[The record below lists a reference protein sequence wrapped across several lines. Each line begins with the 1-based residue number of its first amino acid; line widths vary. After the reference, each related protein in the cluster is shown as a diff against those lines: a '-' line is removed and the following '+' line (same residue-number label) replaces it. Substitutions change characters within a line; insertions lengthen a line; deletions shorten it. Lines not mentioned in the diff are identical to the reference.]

1 MMAACEK
8 EMAHLAHQGK
18 IYDEMQLLVFEEDY
32 IVKPSDGHPL
42 SISRLDGSLKII
54 SEADIGSNPT
64 ETTLIY
70 GVVGTIRLLAGTYI
84 LVVTSRQQ
92 MGMHRGFSVYRIT
105 SMKFLSC
112 NKVLKLSSLAE
123 KRDEA
128 YFVSL
133 LKTVEKTPGLYYS
146 YETDLTLNVQRIYN
160 LEGLKKRSPLWKQ
173 ADPRYV
179 WNRSLIEEL
188 IEAKLEPY
196 ILPVIQGSF
205 QTIQVKLKEKLVT
218 VTLIS
223 RRCTRRIGTR
233 MWRRGANLEG
243 HVANFIET
251 EQLLEVEGFTG
262 SYLQVRGSIPVLWEQ
277 IVDLTYKP
285 KLNIINTDKTPKVVQ
300 RHFYDLVQRYG
311 SIVAIDLVDQKG
323 SEGSLSLVY
332 ADAMQHLKHIRYV
345 PFDFHHICGHLH
357 FERLQLLYEQIAEE
371 LQKQG
376 CFLQNSDG
384 KSMEEQTGILR
395 VNCID
400 CLDRTNVTQSLL
412 GQKVLDYQ
420 LNKIGLFTS
429 SECISQHSDFH
440 QQFKILWAN
449 HGDEISLQYSGT
461 HALKGDFVRYGRQT
475 VSGLIKDGFSALAR
489 YYLNNFH
496 DGIRQDAM
504 DLVAGYYT
512 VSRGIPSPFQLNGFE
527 LFAYLPIAS
536 ALIVGALTI
545 TTFSLQQAAD
555 DTQNFLFSVV
565 WGGLTAGV
573 MAVVKANGRQF
584 CSRPRL
590 CKLF

>member
-1 MMAACEK
+1 CEK
-8 EMAHLAHQGK
+8 EMTQLASEAE
-18 IYDEMQLLVFEEDY
+18 IYNEMQLLVFEEEY
-32 IVKPSDGHPL
+32 IIKPSDGHPL

-54 SEADIGSNPT
+54 TETHSGSNPA
-64 ETTLIY
+64 ETVLIY
-70 GVVGTIRLLAGTYI
+70 GVVGTIRLLAGTYA
-84 LVVTSRQQ
+84 LVVTSREKV
-92 MGMHRGFSVYRIT
+92 GMHHGFPVYQIM
-105 SMKFLSC
+105 SLKFLSC
-112 NKVLKLSSLAE
+112 NKALKLSSSEE

-128 YFVSL
+128 HFVSL

-146 YETDLTLNVQRIYN
+146 YGTDLTLNVQRIYN
-160 LEGLKKRSPLWKQ
+160 LEALKKRRPLWKQ
-173 ADPRYV
+173 ADPRFL

-188 IEAKLEPY
+188 IEAK
-196 ILPVIQGSF
+196 SM
-205 QTIQVKLKEKLVT
+205 QVKLKETLLT

-251 EQLLEVEGFTG
+251 EQLLEVEGFTA

-285 KLNIINTDKTPKVVQ
+285 KFNVINTEETPKVVQ
-300 RHFYDLVQRYG
+300 RHFHDLVQRYG
-311 SIVAIDLVDQKG
+311 SIVAIDLVNQKG
-323 SEGSLSLVY
+323 SEGSLSLAY
-332 ADAMQHLKHIRYV
+332 ADAVQHLEHIRYV
-345 PFDFHHICGHLH
+345 PFDFHRMCGHLH
-357 FERLQLLYEQIAEE
+357 FERLQLLYEHIAEDF
-371 LQKQG
+371 QKQG
-376 CFLQNSDG
+376 YFLKNLDG
-384 KSMEEQTGILR
+384 EKVQEQKGIIR

-420 LNKIGLFTS
+420 LKKLGLFTS

-440 QQFKILWAN
+440 GQLKILWAN

-461 HALKGDFVRYGRQT
+461 HALKGDFVRYGKQT

-512 VSRGIPSPFQLNGFE
+512 VSRGVPSPFQLNGFE

-536 ALIVGALTI
+536 ALIVGGLTI

-555 DTQNFLFSVV
+555 DAQHFLYSVV
-565 WGGLTAGV
+565 WAGLTAGV

-584 CSRPRL
+584 CSRP
-590 CKLF
+590 